1 MKKLLVPMMLG
12 FGVAMALLIGRRMS
26 TDAMAVVIGVA
37 VGVASSVP
45 TSLLLIALLRRERM
59 LTGLEGGAETWG
71 RSGRSG
77 APVQA
82 PLQAPSVVVLNAS
95 DLAGMRRE
103 APQIPM
109 PPVELIQDGGLRRL
123 RVVGEDEEW
132 G

>member
-45 TSLLLIALLRRERM
+45 TSLLLVALLRRERM
-59 LTGLEGGAETWG
+59 LTGLAGGAESWG
-71 RSGRSG
+71 STGRGG
-77 APVQA
+77 APV
-82 PLQAPSVVVLNAS
+82 QAPSVVVLNAS
-95 DLAGMRRE
+95 DLAGVRRE

-123 RVVGEDEEW
+123 RVVGEEQWNDDIW
-132 G
+132 

>member
-1 MKKLLVPMMLG
+1 MKKLVVPLMLG
-12 FGVAMALLIGRRMS
+12 FGVVLALIIGRRMS

-45 TSLLLIALLRRERM
+45 TSLLLVALLRRERM
-59 LTGLEGGAETWG
+59 LTGLAGRAESWG
-71 RSGRSG
+71 STGRGG
-77 APVQA
+77 APV
-82 PLQAPSVVVLNAS
+82 QAPSVVVLNAS
-95 DLAGMRRE
+95 DLAGVRRE